1 MRSLCSDRQPHFC
14 SWECEHFRSRPARR
28 SIYFVDKLLQ
38 FSTSKLQVPSL
49 APRLPLFLPLVVL
62 LYMLVCSFHLR
73 LCRLKLFS
81 TIFVAGPFQPIR
93 VELAGFL
100 CNTYLRR
107 CDIVGSGNPDCFG
120 INTNSSEIHRCCSNL
135 DQGQPEDGCFAE
147 WPKGAKPAAFN
158 VCCTPGIRCGMLC
171 LFLSPGVCPVVDSFG
186 TILWSFL
193 SLVFS

>member
-1 MRSLCSDRQPHFC
+1 VRSLCSDRQPHFC

-120 INTNSSEIHRCCSNL
+120 IKANSSEIHRCCSNP
-135 DQGQPEDGCFAE
+135 DQERQPEEGCFAE
-147 WPKGAKPAAFN
+147 WPQGAATPATFH
-158 VCCTPGIRCGMLC
+158 VCCTPGIRYGRMLY
-171 LFLSPGVCPVVDSFG
+171 LFLSPECVP
-186 TILWSFL
+186 
-193 SLVFS
+193 